1 MASLS
6 NQVAR
11 ATRKSISYKQTT
23 RPASKTNTQPTRSS
37 LANYTLTMRTTR
49 ANSSTMMLC
58 STAALIV
65 LSTCLIGQTS
75 AQGIRPPSMAGIVN
89 LLRFQNTA
97 CHNDQDESGTCLAE
111 AECSRRAGISI
122 GTCANG
128 WGACCSFKVSRSG

>member
-1 MASLS
+1 MT
-6 NQVAR
+6 R
-11 ATRKSISYKQTT
+11 ALT
-23 RPASKTNTQPTRSS
+23 RPAAAAIA
-37 LANYTLTMRTTR
+37 LAL
-49 ANSSTMMLC
+49 ACLAGQ
-58 STAALIV
+58 AA
-65 LSTCLIGQTS
+65 

-128 WGACCSFKVSRSG
+128 WGACCSFKVSR